1 MSAATD
7 PVVAYLRSQADVIA
21 ARADDVL
28 SDAPDAVHRSRVA
41 TRRARSA
48 LRTFAPLFK
57 NRPVRALRDELAWHA
72 DHLGSPRDAEVLK
85 ERLLAAL
92 ATLDES
98 DVVGPVRQRLSAALD
113 EAHALAHASLVDS
126 MQTERYHDLR
136 AALLAFV
143 ADPPLRG
150 KATRAGVGALA
161 ELFGR
166 TVERVRRLTARA
178 EEMPDELHLWHEV
191 RKNAKAARY
200 CAEALAPAFGA
211 TADAHAKAWERV
223 TEALGEV
230 QDTVVAEQTLIRH
243 AAGALGAA
251 EPVETYLALE
261 GVELSQRSEALSA
274 GRLAVADALT
284 LAPLG

>member
-1 MSAATD
+1 MSGATE
-7 PVVAYLRSQADVIA
+7 PVIAYLGTQAEVIANRAADVLA
-21 ARADDVL
+21 
-28 SDAPDAVHRSRVA
+28 DAPDAVHRSRVA

-57 NRPVRALRDELAWHA
+57 SRRVRELRDELAWHA

-92 ATLDES
+92 STLSEEE
-98 DVVGPVRQRLSAALD
+98 VVGPVRQRLSAALD
-113 EAHALAHASLVDS
+113 QAHAQAHDSLVES

-136 AALLAFV
+136 AALPAFV
-143 ADPPLRG
+143 ANPPLNSQAIHADVG
-150 KATRAGVGALA
+150 KLA
-161 ELFGR
+161 ELFGL
-166 TVERVRRLTARA
+166 TVDRVRRLTARA
-178 EEMPDELHLWHEV
+178 EDMPHELHLWHEV

-200 CAEALAPAFGA
+200 CSEALAPVFGA
-211 TADAHAKAWERV
+211 PADTQAKAWERV

-243 AAGALGAA
+243 AATALGDG

-261 GVELSQRSEALSA
+261 GVELRQRTEALA
-274 GRLAVADALT
+274 IGRQAVADAFT
-284 LAPLG
+284 LPPLG